1 MSKVLNA
8 VKWGISRGKESQ
20 NFLGAK
26 WIGSFLGKVSEQNRR
41 IWALRILSLS
51 PHYFLDR
58 EDPKYAG
65 MSNDEY
71 LNATF
76 ASLIESRENIY
87 QKILKPYL
95 NSDDIVLDYGC
106 GPGLLARVTAPRVK
120 KIYALDISSGAIA
133 CAKIVNPVDN
143 VEYLVA
149 DENGLNSIPDAGLD
163 AVYSFAVI
171 QHLTN
176 EVFEMVLD
184 NCSKKLRSNG
194 HLILHIQ
201 LTDDVWQT
209 ENEHKSNTSVQGK
222 IKYELG
228 LHCFGRTEQEHIDI
242 VSRHGFTNIEI
253 KKLEDFVP
261 EFAHEVHSQR
271 LLVARKAD

>member
-1 MSKVLNA
+1 MSKMLNA
-8 VKWGISRGKESQ
+8 LKWGISRGKESQ

-26 WIGSFLGKVSEQNRR
+26 WIGSFLGKVSEKNRR

-71 LNATF
+71 LNSTF
-76 ASLIESRENIY
+76 DSLIASRENIY
-87 QKILKPYL
+87 QKILRPYL
-95 NSDDIVLDYGC
+95 SGEDIVLDYGC
-106 GPGLLARVTAPRVK
+106 GPGLLARVTAPHVS
-120 KIYALDISSGAIA
+120 KIFAMDISAGAVA
-133 CAKIVNPVDN
+133 SAKIVNPVEN
-143 VEYLVA
+143 VEYIVA
-149 DENGLNSIPDAGLD
+149 DEKGLSAIPDAGLD

-176 EVFEMVLD
+176 DIFEIVLK
-184 NCSKKLRSNG
+184 NCEAKLKPGGR
-194 HLILHIQ
+194 LILHIQ
-201 LTDDVWQT
+201 LTDDIWQS
-209 ENEHKSNTSVQGK
+209 EDQYKADSSVHGK

-242 VSRHGFTNIEI
+242 VSRHNFVDIEI
-253 KKLEDFVP
+253 NKLEDFVP

-271 LLVARKAD
+271 LLVARKAS

>member
-1 MSKVLNA
+1 MSKMITAL
-8 VKWGISRGKESQ
+8 KWGISRGKESQ

-26 WIGSFLGKVSEQNRR
+26 WIGAFLGKVSESKRR
-41 IWALRILSLS
+41 IWALRILALS

-95 NSDDIVLDYGC
+95 NPDDTVLDYGC

-120 KIYALDISSGAIA
+120 KIFAIDISSGAIA
-133 CAKIVNPVDN
+133 CAKIVDAVEN

-149 DENGLNSIPDAGLD
+149 NEKGLRSIPDSGLD

-176 EVFEMVLD
+176 DVFEKVLE
-184 NCSKKLRSNG
+184 NCRKKLRPG
-194 HLILHIQ
+194 GLLILHIQ
-201 LTDDVWQT
+201 LIDEIWQT
-209 ENEHKSNTSVQGK
+209 ETEHKSNTSVQGK

-242 VSRHGFTNIEI
+242 VSRHGFTDININ
-253 KKLEDFVP
+253 KLEDFVP
-261 EFAHEVHSQR
+261 EFAEEVHSQR
-271 LLVARKAD
+271 LLVARRA